1 MCGRPGLTGSR
12 TAHALGPV
20 TGRMATI
27 DRCTVALAAP
37 SSPKYTF
44 TTSPETETVR

>member
-1 MCGRPGLTGSR
+1 MCGRPRLADSR
-12 TAHALGPV
+12 TAQEPGPA
-20 TGRMATI
+20 TGCTATI

>member
-1 MCGRPGLTGSR
+1 MLDRLRLADRRTPRGPGSM
-12 TAHALGPV
+12 
-20 TGRMATI
+20 TGR
-27 DRCTVALAAP
+27 TVALAAP